1 MGCCPSFH
9 GIEVVPHTGNASES
23 GPERI
28 EIEMSDPE
36 RIEMSDPERIEMS
49 DPERSDPPPDF
60 DRMLEELE
68 RRKPRVPS
76 PKFSFRRQDR
86 MVFE

>member
-28 EIEMSDPE
+28 EIEL
-36 RIEMSDPERIEMS
+36 SDPERIEMS

>member
-9 GIEVVPHTGNASES
+9 GIEVVPHTGNAE
-23 GPERI
+23 
-28 EIEMSDPE
+28 SDPE
-36 RIEMSDPERIEMS
+36 RSDPERIEMS

>member
-9 GIEVVPHTGNASES
+9 GIEVVPHTGNAES

-28 EIEMSDPE
+28 EMSDPE
-36 RIEMSDPERIEMS
+36 RSDPERIEMS

>member
-28 EIEMSDPE
+28 E
-36 RIEMSDPERIEMS
+36 IEMSDPERIEMS